1 MNKNLSNK
9 ITQNKKYLIIA
20 GTILAVLLVWWFARG
35 IQQTEI
41 SIESDQTIDIT
52 SQQIESIRA
61 IGQWEFL
68 SISNEELIDTTR
80 KRLFSDDH
88 LSRIYY
94 GTVRLGIDMQ
104 QMDSTWI
111 TVQGDSITLWLP
123 RPTLLDRDFI
133 DEARTKSFH
142 ESGRWT
148 ANDRETLYRR
158 AQQRM
163 LRYSLTKKNVET
175 ASQNG
180 EAQLRRLM
188 QSMGLFSTR
197 KRISLSLNGIPY
209 SLVASS

>member
-1 MNKNLSNK
+1 MNKNISDK
-9 ITQNKKYLIIA
+9 ITQNKKSLIIA
-20 GTILAVLLVWWFARG
+20 GAILAALLVWWLVRG
-35 IQQTEI
+35 IQRTEV
-41 SIESDQTIDIT
+41 SIEADQTIDIT
-52 SQQIESIRA
+52 PQQIESIRA

-80 KRLFSDDH
+80 KGFFSDDH

-104 QMDSTWI
+104 KMDSTWI

-142 ESGRWT
+142 QSGRWT
-148 ANDRETLYRR
+148 AQDRETLYRR

-163 LRYSLTKKNVET
+163 LRYSLTSKNME
-175 ASQNG
+175 AARLNG
-180 EAQLRRLM
+180 ETQLRRLM
-188 QSMGLFSTR
+188 QSMGF
-197 KRISLSLNGIPY
+197 KHVNIQWK
-209 SLVASS
+209 

>member
-52 SQQIESIRA
+52 PQQIESIRA

-163 LRYSLTKKNVET
+163 LHYSLTKKNVET

-180 EAQLRRLM
+180 ETQLRRLM
-188 QSMGLFSTR
+188 QSMGFKHVNVQWR
-197 KRISLSLNGIPY
+197 
-209 SLVASS
+209 

>member
-1 MNKNLSNK
+1 MNKNISDK
-9 ITQNKKYLIIA
+9 ITQNKKSLIIA
-20 GTILAVLLVWWFARG
+20 GVILAALLVWWLVRG
-35 IQQTEI
+35 IQRTEV
-41 SIESDQTIDIT
+41 SIEADQTIDIT
-52 SQQIESIRA
+52 PQQIESIRA

-80 KRLFSDDH
+80 KGFFSDDH

-104 QMDSTWI
+104 QMDSTWV

-123 RPTLLDRDFI
+123 RPSLLDQDFI

-142 ESGRWT
+142 QSGRWT
-148 ANDRETLYRR
+148 AQDRETLYRR

-188 QSMGLFSTR
+188 QSMGFKHVNVQWR
-197 KRISLSLNGIPY
+197 
-209 SLVASS
+209 

>member
-20 GTILAVLLVWWFARG
+20 GTILAVLLVWWFARD

-52 SQQIESIRA
+52 PQQIESIRA

-188 QSMGLFSTR
+188 QSMGFKHVNVQWR
-197 KRISLSLNGIPY
+197 
-209 SLVASS
+209 

>member
-1 MNKNLSNK
+1 MNKNISDK
-9 ITQNKKYLIIA
+9 ITQNKKSLIIA
-20 GTILAVLLVWWFARG
+20 GVILAALLVWWLVRG
-35 IQQTEI
+35 IQRTEV
-41 SIESDQTIDIT
+41 SIEADQTIDIT
-52 SQQIESIRA
+52 PQQIESIRA

-80 KRLFSDDH
+80 KGFFSDDH
-88 LSRIYY
+88 LSRIYF

-180 EAQLRRLM
+180 ETQLRRLM
-188 QSMGLFSTR
+188 QSMGFKHVNVQWR
-197 KRISLSLNGIPY
+197 
-209 SLVASS
+209 

>member
-1 MNKNLSNK
+1 MNKNISDK
-9 ITQNKKYLIIA
+9 ITQNKKSLIIA
-20 GTILAVLLVWWFARG
+20 GVILAALLVWWLVRG
-35 IQQTEI
+35 IQRTEV
-41 SIESDQTIDIT
+41 SIEADQTIDIT
-52 SQQIESIRA
+52 PQQIESIRA

-80 KRLFSDDH
+80 KGFFSDDH

-104 QMDSTWI
+104 KMDSTWI

-142 ESGRWT
+142 QSGRWT

-163 LRYSLTKKNVET
+163 LRYSLTSKNME
-175 ASQNG
+175 AARQNG
-180 EAQLRRLM
+180 ETQLRRLM
-188 QSMGLFSTR
+188 QSMGF
-197 KRISLSLNGIPY
+197 KHVNIQWK
-209 SLVASS
+209 

>member
-1 MNKNLSNK
+1 MNKNISDK
-9 ITQNKKYLIIA
+9 ITQNKKSLIIA
-20 GTILAVLLVWWFARG
+20 GVILAALLVWWLLRG
-35 IQQTEI
+35 IQRTEV
-41 SIESDQTIDIT
+41 SIEADQTIDIT
-52 SQQIESIRA
+52 PQQIESIRA

-80 KRLFSDDH
+80 KGFFSDDH

-104 QMDSTWI
+104 KMDSTWI

-142 ESGRWT
+142 QSGRWT
-148 ANDRETLYRR
+148 AQDRETLYRR

-163 LRYSLTKKNVET
+163 LRYSLTSKNMET
-175 ASQNG
+175 ARKNG
-180 EAQLRRLM
+180 ETQLQRLM
-188 QSMGLFSTR
+188 QSMGYQHVNIQW
-197 KRISLSLNGIPY
+197 K
-209 SLVASS
+209 

>member
-1 MNKNLSNK
+1 MNKNISDK

-52 SQQIESIRA
+52 PQQIESIRA

-188 QSMGLFSTR
+188 QSMGFKHVNVQWR
-197 KRISLSLNGIPY
+197 
-209 SLVASS
+209 

>member
-52 SQQIESIRA
+52 PQQIESIRA

-80 KRLFSDDH
+80 KGFFSDDH

-104 QMDSTWI
+104 QMDSTWV

-123 RPTLLDRDFI
+123 RPSLLDQDFI

-142 ESGRWT
+142 QSGRWT

-188 QSMGLFSTR
+188 QSMGFKHVNVQWR
-197 KRISLSLNGIPY
+197 
-209 SLVASS
+209 

>member
-1 MNKNLSNK
+1 MNKNISDK
-9 ITQNKKYLIIA
+9 ITQNKKSLIIA
-20 GTILAVLLVWWFARG
+20 GAILAALLVWWLVRG
-35 IQQTEI
+35 IQRTEV
-41 SIESDQTIDIT
+41 SIEADQTIDIT
-52 SQQIESIRA
+52 PQQIESIRA

-80 KRLFSDDH
+80 KGFFSDDH

-104 QMDSTWI
+104 KMDSTWI

-142 ESGRWT
+142 QSGRWT

-163 LRYSLTKKNVET
+163 LRYSLTSKNINKGH
-175 ASQNG
+175 AHIIIN
-180 EAQLRRLM
+180 
-188 QSMGLFSTR
+188 
-197 KRISLSLNGIPY
+197 
-209 SLVASS
+209 

>member
-20 GTILAVLLVWWFARG
+20 GTILAVLLVWWFARD

-52 SQQIESIRA
+52 PQQIESIRA

-88 LSRIYY
+88 RSRIYY

-188 QSMGLFSTR
+188 QSMGFKHVNVQWR
-197 KRISLSLNGIPY
+197 
-209 SLVASS
+209 

>member
-52 SQQIESIRA
+52 PQQIESIRA

-68 SISNEELIDTTR
+68 AISNEELIDTTR
-80 KRLFSDDH
+80 KGFFSDDH

-104 QMDSTWI
+104 KMDSTWV

-123 RPTLLDRDFI
+123 RPSLLDQDFI

-148 ANDRETLYRR
+148 AQDRETLYRR

-163 LRYSLTKKNVET
+163 LRYSLTSKNMET
-175 ASQNG
+175 ARKNG
-180 EAQLRRLM
+180 ETQLQRLM
-188 QSMGLFSTR
+188 QSMGYQHVNIQW
-197 KRISLSLNGIPY
+197 K
-209 SLVASS
+209 